1 MGPKIDEMFRKAV
14 MAHPKMAKSH
24 FEIVD
29 PDVWRFDVS
38 GRLSG
43 LGAEWIGPYQFCEED
58 VDYEAYGL
66 REGICASQKMFLE
79 DLGILVP
86 ERNHF
91 GLVKIVETIWACL
104 LVAIAVWV
112 FADAHSQSKGKAKG
126 GQSESQGVESRR
138 EVQSVREMFERA
150 RSKAKSG
157 QPESQCVESTWEDPS
172 IKEMFEKVNKRNLER
187 TKRGKRIAFA
197 GQPPPAKVGKS
208 PGTGAVGL
216 KQVGQPPPAKV
227 EKSIKERARDAFH
240 KSRWD
245 EAIDLVDQLSEEE
258 ADAELR
264 YYIGICY
271 KEGHAVPHNYAEA
284 FYWFE
289 TAAAQGNAA
298 AQYELGLAYEKGN
311 GVAVDLGEGIRWY
324 RKAGSLDHADACY
337 RLGKMYEKGIGVK
350 KNMSEAMNWYKK
362 AGALGHEAARS
373 ESHRLSNTDPG
384 W

>member
-1 MGPKIDEMFRKAV
+1 MDRSQIDATFREVIKSNPKVAR
-14 MAHPKMAKSH
+14 SH

-29 PDVWRFDVS
+29 PGTWRFDVS

-43 LGAEWIGPYQFCEED
+43 LGKEWVGPYQFCDEG
-58 VDYEAYGL
+58 VDYDAYGL
-66 REGICASQKMFLE
+66 RTGILESQKMFLD
-79 DLGILVP
+79 DLGISVSQRGLL
-86 ERNHF
+86 
-91 GLVKIVETIWACL
+91 GLVKVVSVAIGTGL
-104 LVAIAVWV
+104 LVVIAVW
-112 FADAHSQSKGKAKG
+112 FFEDAHAQSKSKAKG
-126 GQSESQGVESRR
+126 GQSESQ
-138 EVQSVREMFERA
+138 
-150 RSKAKSG
+150 
-157 QPESQCVESTWEDPS
+157 CVESKWEDPS

-227 EKSIKERARDAFH
+227 GKSIKERARDAFH

-245 EAIDLVDQLSEEE
+245 EAINLVDQLNEEE

-289 TAAAQGNAA
+289 TAAAQGNAD

-324 RKAGSLDHADACY
+324 RKAGSP
-337 RLGKMYEKGIGVK
+337 
-350 KNMSEAMNWYKK
+350 
-362 AGALGHEAARS
+362 
-373 ESHRLSNTDPG
+373 ESRRCMLPSREDV
-384 W
+384 